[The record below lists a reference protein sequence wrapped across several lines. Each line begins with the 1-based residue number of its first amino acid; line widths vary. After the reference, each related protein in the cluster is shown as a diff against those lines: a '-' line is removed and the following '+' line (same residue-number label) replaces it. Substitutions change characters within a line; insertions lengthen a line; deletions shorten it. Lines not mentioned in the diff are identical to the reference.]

1 MTIHDLTRWA
11 TFGLLHT
18 QNAAL
23 ATVQNHLVSMR
34 VHAKSHIATTN
45 IAGDMWRET
54 LELGIRRLEFKRHS
68 IKQRRDEIGKAI
80 IDEQ

>member
-1 MTIHDLTRWA
+1 MTKHDLALWA
-11 TFGLLHT
+11 TFYVLHT
-18 QNAAL
+18 QNASL
-23 ATVQNHLVSMR
+23 AVVQNGLVYMH
-34 VHAKSHIATTN
+34 VHAKSRLATTN

-80 IDEQ
+80 TDEQ